1 MGATMAYHVTIG
13 YAVHR
18 MCRPRPLFVNGIT
31 WQRRGPRRG
40 WATPFWRC

>member
-31 WQRRGPRRG
+31 WQRGGPRRG
-40 WATPFWRC
+40 